1 MELRSEGL
9 LLWLGLVLL
18 LLLEWGGLV
27 VLLLEHSQVGF
38 RLMYLW
44 ADPLVHLLVSHRL
57 ALDRQ
62 CLEDQWPS
70 RGSILVGFQLLV
82 HQVLLQGHAQW
93 DLVHLLH
100 LLDHLACLCLP
111 QACLVV
117 LVQSVTDHPRWLV
130 QGDFRGVPSSLALL
144 FLLHRHP
151 MLSLLH
157 HLLLGL
163 LHSHLV
169 RILCL
174 EIHH

>member
-1 MELRSEGL
+1 MELRSVGL
-9 LLWLGLVLL
+9 LLWLGLVL

-38 RLMYLW
+38 SLMYLW

-70 RGSILVGFQLLV
+70 RGSLLVGFQLLV

-100 LLDHLACLCLP
+100 LLDHLACLCLLP

-117 LVQSVTDHPRWLV
+117 QSVTDRPRWLV

-144 FLLHRHP
+144 FRLHRRHP
-151 MLSLLH
+151 MHSLLQ

-163 LHSHLV
+163 LRSHLV
-169 RILCL
+169 HILCL

>member
-9 LLWLGLVLL
+9 LLWRLGLDLL
-18 LLLEWGGLV
+18 MLEWGGLV

-38 RLMYLW
+38 SLMYLW

-70 RGSILVGFQLLV
+70 RGSLLVGFQLLV
-82 HQVLLQGHAQW
+82 HQVLLQGRAQW

-100 LLDHLACLCLP
+100 LLDHLPCLCLP

-117 LVQSVTDHPRWLV
+117 QSVTGHPRRLV

-144 FLLHRHP
+144 FRLHRHP
-151 MLSLLH
+151 MHSLLH

-163 LHSHLV
+163 LRSHLV